1 MIKIETKIIDIYNTE
16 EALYYL
22 KKEKERRTEILW
34 TQKNGFTI
42 DIKNMTDQHLE
53 NTIKMLEKVSEEQ
66 EIISYGADNQW

>member
-1 MIKIETKIIDIYNTE
+1 MPIETKILDIYNTD

>member
-1 MIKIETKIIDIYNTE
+1 MIKIETKIIDIYNPE

-22 KKEKERRTEILW
+22 KKERERRTEILW

>member
-1 MIKIETKIIDIYNTE
+1 MIKIETKIIDIYNPE